1 MGLTKAKLIIE
12 KEVGSKDI
20 DVLFNPSEYQ
30 LSDSASYSEKKVPG
44 LDGPIIQYISGNA
57 TELTVNLFLDTYV
70 APSSSLTSVVTS
82 LLGKGSSSKDVS
94 EITREIAAATSID
107 GSLHRPP
114 MVTFQWGSLNFKGI
128 VTRVN
133 HTYTMFTESGMPV
146 RAKVSMTFKSAI
158 SPSDKSRKSPFESP
172 DRTKY
177 RTIRDGIQLWDI
189 AYAEY
194 GDPGMW
200 KVIAQENGILN
211 PLDISPGQVVKL
223 PAL

>member
-12 KEVGSKDI
+12 KETGSKTI

-30 LSDSASYSEKKVPG
+30 LTDSASYSEKKVPG
-44 LDGPIIQYISGNA
+44 LDGPVIQYISGDA
-57 TELTVNLFLDTYV
+57 TELSVSLFLDTYV
-70 APSSSLTSVVTS
+70 SNTSSFLPVSVP
-82 LLGKGSSSKDVS
+82 GIGGGSQSSDVS
-94 EITREIAAATSID
+94 EITREIAETTSID

-114 MVTFQWGSLNFKGI
+114 KVTFRWGSLNFEGI
-128 VTRVN
+128 VTKVN

-146 RAKVSMTFKSAI
+146 RAKVNLTFKSLF
-158 SPSDKSRKSPFESP
+158 SPKDNKRKSPFESP

-177 RTIRDGIQLWDI
+177 RTMKDGMQLWDL

-194 GDPGMW
+194 GDPDLW
-200 KVIAQENGILN
+200 KVIARENGIRN
-211 PLDISPGQVVKL
+211 PLDIKAGQVVKL

>member
-12 KEVGSKDI
+12 KETGSKTI

-30 LSDSASYSEKKVPG
+30 LTDSASYSEKKVPG
-44 LDGPIIQYISGNA
+44 LDGPVIQYISGDA
-57 TELTVNLFLDTYV
+57 TELSVSLFLDTYV
-70 APSSSLTSVVTS
+70 SNPSSFLPVSVP
-82 LLGKGSSSKDVS
+82 GIGGGSQSSDVS
-94 EITREIAAATSID
+94 EITREIAETTSID

-114 MVTFQWGSLNFKGI
+114 KVTFRWGSLNFEGI
-128 VTRVN
+128 VTKVN

-146 RAKVSMTFKSAI
+146 RAKVNLTFKSLF
-158 SPSDKSRKSPFESP
+158 SPKDNKRKSPFESP

-177 RTIRDGIQLWDI
+177 RTVKDGMQLWDL

-194 GDPGMW
+194 GDPDLW
-200 KVIAQENGILN
+200 KVIARENGIRN
-211 PLDISPGQVVKL
+211 PLDIKAGQVVKL

>member
-12 KEVGSKDI
+12 KETGSKTI

-30 LSDSASYSEKKVPG
+30 LTDSASYSEKKVPG
-44 LDGPIIQYISGNA
+44 LDGPVIQYISGDA
-57 TELTVNLFLDTYV
+57 TELSVSLFLDTYV
-70 APSSSLTSVVTS
+70 SNTSSFLPVSVP
-82 LLGKGSSSKDVS
+82 GIGGGSQSSDVS
-94 EITREIAAATSID
+94 EITREIAETTSID

-114 MVTFQWGSLNFKGI
+114 KVTFRWGSLNFEGI
-128 VTRVN
+128 VTKVN

-146 RAKVSMTFKSAI
+146 RAKVNLTFKSLF
-158 SPSDKSRKSPFESP
+158 SPKDNKRKSPFESP

-177 RTIRDGIQLWDI
+177 RTVKDGMQLWDL

-194 GDPGMW
+194 GDPDLW
-200 KVIAQENGILN
+200 KVIARENGIRN
-211 PLDISPGQVVKL
+211 PLDIKAGQVVKL